1 MHTMAR
7 STIPKAFGVRW
18 GALADTPTWQP
29 LPPAMLRLL
38 VAIADAEKRLDT
50 ESGAQEAGAR
60 PAPPA
65 ACGESRASV

>member
-18 GALADTPTWQP
+18 GVLADTPTWQP
-29 LPPAMLRLL
+29 LPPTMLRLL
-38 VAIADAEKRLDT
+38 VAIADAEKRLDAK
-50 ESGAQEAGAR
+50 SAAQEMGAR

-65 ACGESRASV
+65 ASSEPHASA